1 VKITKLLAGSWTK
14 AVGIAFVSL
23 TCLAVI
29 FTIADSGA
37 LFYLYSFDH
46 DPKNWTNLNVFY
58 SRPKHITDDQK
69 ASKPVHL
76 ASLLVRGNN
85 GKLAYASR
93 YELGLG
99 DIKPSALDDCLL
111 AAEDK
116 RFYRHTGLDYFG
128 IAKAIFDHFVNG
140 NRTRGASTIS
150 HQLMGEVIL
159 ADRSREGLSSYLR
172 KIGEII
178 LANAAERH
186 FSKDD
191 LLLAYVNNVP
201 VGHIDG
207 RALIGLSAASDVLF
221 GKRETMKLTLSEAC
235 SLAGMLN
242 RPNGYIKEAEKS
254 DYRGIIKKRNIVLD
268 NLRRAKPDR
277 YSDKTIE
284 RAKKEDVRSFKNRKL
299 AASEPRQFISYAYQQ
314 LPRTKPGLRVYLTMD
329 ADLQRLA
336 ETSVNEELGRFDRGP
351 YGFYNWLS
359 YSRALKEG
367 HNVTEEETKLQAA
380 LVALDPRTG
389 KILALVG
396 GRNPISEFNRVTQA
410 KRAPGSVI
418 KPFVYLYGINSGFL
432 NSQPFRADTVID
444 PAKYA
449 VAQRYTTGG
458 AASATLQLA
467 RSDNAATVAI
477 AQEFGISRVRD
488 FIARV
493 TDANPVASELL
504 AIGAGKGLELTPL
517 QLAAAYTI
525 FPNNGVKVTP
535 KPIWAVHA
543 GKNKLELP
551 QPNPVQVVNGG
562 AAVTVVEMLQSVIGD
577 GPDGQHGTAR
587 MARKLSGLESTIANA
602 GKTGTGDSDL
612 WFVGFTPRL
621 VVVVWVGFDNNFPP
635 FEASKG
641 FTGSG
646 LPLQIWAGFMRDV
659 KKYRLDLLKG
669 SFEIP
674 SGVREVMIDPER
686 SCIAEIGVKEYFL
699 ANRLPPVCE
708 YFLSATVGR

>member
-1 VKITKLLAGSWTK
+1 MKITKLLAGSWTK

-207 RALIGLSAASDVLF
+207 RALIGLSAASEVLF
-221 GKRETMKLTLSEAC
+221 GKRETMRLTLSEAC
-235 SLAGMLN
+235 SLAGILN

-254 DYRGIIKKRNIVLD
+254 DYRGIINKRNIVLD
-268 NLRRAKPDR
+268 NLRRANPDR
-277 YSDKTIE
+277 YSYETIE
-284 RAKKEDVRSFKNRKL
+284 RAKKEETRFFKNRKK
-299 AASEPRQFISYAYQQ
+299 AASEPRQFIGYVYQQ
-314 LPRTKPGLRVYLTMD
+314 LSSTKPGLHVYLTLET
-329 ADLQRLA
+329 DLQRLA
-336 ETSVNEELGRFDRGP
+336 EASVNEELSLFDSGP
-351 YGFYNWLS
+351 YGFYNRLS
-359 YSRALKEG
+359 YNHALKEG
-367 HNVTEEETKLQAA
+367 RLVTEEEMKLQTA
-380 LVALDPRTG
+380 LVALDAKTG
-389 KILALVG
+389 EILALVG
-396 GRNPISEFNRVTQA
+396 GRNSTGEFNRATQA
-410 KRAPGSVI
+410 KRAPGSII
-418 KPFVYLYGINSGFL
+418 KPFVYLYGINSGSFDRR
-432 NSQPFRADTVID
+432 PFRADTVID
-444 PAKYA
+444 PAKYP
-449 VAQRYTTGG
+449 VARRYTTGG
-458 AASATLQLA
+458 PARATVQLA
-467 RSDNAATVAI
+467 RSDNGAAI
-477 AQEFGISRVRD
+477 ALAHEFGISHVRD
-488 FIARV
+488 FIAKV
-493 TDANPVASELL
+493 TGTNPVASELL
-504 AIGAGKGLELTPL
+504 AIGAGKGMELSPL
-517 QLAAAYTI
+517 QVAQAYTV
-525 FPNNGVKVTP
+525 FPNNGLKVAPKSITEVYDGERKLESNEE
-535 KPIWAVHA
+535 KPIRIVDA
-543 GKNKLELP
+543 GPPLM
-551 QPNPVQVVNGG
+551 V
-562 AAVTVVEMLQSVIGD
+562 ARMLQGVVGD
-577 GPDGQHGTAR
+577 GPDGQYGTAR
-587 MARKLSGLESTIANA
+587 MVRKLSGLDSTVALA

-621 VVVVWVGFDNNFPP
+621 VVVAWVGFDNNFPR

-646 LPLQIWAGFMRDV
+646 LPLQIWAKFMKEV
-659 KKYRLDLLKG
+659 KKYRFDLLQG
-669 SFEIP
+669 NGTELTAMGP
-674 SGVREVMIDPER
+674 
-686 SCIAEIGVKEYFL
+686 
-699 ANRLPPVCE
+699 
-708 YFLSATVGR
+708 